1 MFIVTNENQFLGRRF
16 SVKKN
21 FNTNQIFQQTT
32 YIEQQRKLII
42 FITVETNL

>member
-1 MFIVTNENQFLGRRF
+1 MFIVTNENQFL
-16 SVKKN
+16 SKKN

-32 YIEQQRKLII
+32 YIEKQRKLII